1 LSAAVSDPRSPSYGQ
16 HLSLRAVHDRYGPLP
31 GDRDRVLRYLR
42 SLDHIIIHEYQ
53 WGDMVTVTATAAA
66 IEQLFSTRLGWVSHS
81 LGVTKKRAVR
91 AREPL
96 TVPSELHPLIDFI
109 SLNCPVNHARP
120 RASSALRRRDQ
131 EGGDISRSQS
141 TSALRVYP
149 GNEEAYVYFQPLCGS
164 DALSPANNQS
174 PPCNESQPMDRPS
187 HYQFVISKHTD
198 SGADLDLQPI
208 VQTLRYSAISC
219 FEQKSGASNPC
230 RGGSMT
236 RSADCTCIAKLSSLP
251 KYVQLRVAIHA
262 VYSPGGA
269 TNINNG
275 SSSSTSTRLE
285 QFLGAS
291 LLFVLTDVATPSFLS
306 ALYGIPPGLSA
317 QHGSNQSVVEF
328 YGEVPAFVTHH
339 HHHHHCIQPTIP
351 ASPLSVLQQ
360 QRPHQLHV
368 PGGPPSCQHP
378 SGTRVR

>member
-1 LSAAVSDPRSPSYGQ
+1 
-16 HLSLRAVHDRYGPLP
+16 
-31 GDRDRVLRYLR
+31 
-42 SLDHIIIHEYQ
+42 
-53 WGDMVTVTATAAA
+53 
-66 IEQLFSTRLGWVSHS
+66 
-81 LGVTKKRAVR
+81 
-91 AREPL
+91 
-96 TVPSELHPLIDFI
+96 
-109 SLNCPVNHARP
+109 
-120 RASSALRRRDQ
+120 
-131 EGGDISRSQS
+131 
-141 TSALRVYP
+141 
-149 GNEEAYVYFQPLCGS
+149 
-164 DALSPANNQS
+164 
-174 PPCNESQPMDRPS
+174 MDRPS
-187 HYQFVISKHTD
+187 HYQFVVSKHTD

-269 TNINNG
+269 TSINNG
-275 SSSSTSTRLE
+275 SSSSTTTTTRLE

-291 LLFVLTDVATPSFLS
+291 LLFALTDVATPSFLS

-317 QHGSNQSVVEF
+317 QHGSNQSVAEF

-339 HHHHHCIQPTIP
+339 HQYQYHHHHHCIQPTIP

-360 QRPHQLHV
+360 QRPQQLHV
-368 PGGPPSCQHP
+368 SGGSASCQHP

>member
-1 LSAAVSDPRSPSYGQ
+1 M
-16 HLSLRAVHDRYGPLP
+16 HDRYGPLP

-42 SLDHIIIHEYQ
+42 SLDHIIIHEDQ

-81 LGVTKKRAVR
+81 LGVTQKRAVR

-131 EGGDISRSQS
+131 EGGDISRSRS
-141 TSALRVYP
+141 TSALRVYL

-164 DALSPANNQS
+164 DPLSPANNQS

-187 HYQFVISKHTD
+187 HYQFVVSKHTD

-269 TNINNG
+269 TSINNG
-275 SSSSTSTRLE
+275 SSSSTTTTTRLE

-291 LLFVLTDVATPSFLS
+291 LLFALTDVATPSFLS

-317 QHGSNQSVVEF
+317 QHGSNQSVAEF

-339 HHHHHCIQPTIP
+339 HQYQYHHHHHCIQPTIP

-360 QRPHQLHV
+360 QRPQQLHV
-368 PGGPPSCQHP
+368 PGGSPPCQHP